1 MYCDAIWHTNLYIDL
16 LPVAVDVAV
25 DAAATGAGAGVPP
38 GHVHA

>member
-1 MYCDAIWHTNLYIDL
+1 MYCDAIWYTNLYIDL
-16 LPVAVDVAV
+16 LPVAV